1 MVHHFLAV
9 SVGDLRFCPSHL
21 TLAISHTLDYLTLD
35 LSADIL
41 LDSFE
46 FGETGNGETSRPIQ
60 IQIEVRDIQG
70 NLKVRCHVDAHIS

>member
-21 TLAISHTLDYLTLD
+21 TLAISHTLD